1 MNIYKIIIKQLS
13 RTKLRLNLSKY
24 TIAFLRENVESG
36 NIELNN
42 FVENSI
48 KQHIN
53 YVTIRMEDYR
63 TSDTEGIEVQIST
76 ILALKLWWIAF
87 LNKTSVSTL
96 VNEVLAFSISIFL
109 SQNQALEDYRI
120 EVELN
125 AE

>member
-1 MNIYKIIIKQLS
+1 
-13 RTKLRLNLSKY
+13 
-24 TIAFLRENVESG
+24 
-36 NIELNN
+36 
-42 FVENSI
+42 
-48 KQHIN
+48 
-53 YVTIRMEDYR
+53 MEDYR
-63 TSDTEGIEVQIST
+63 ISDTEGIEVQIST

-87 LNKTSVSTL
+87 INKTSVSTL

>member
-36 NIELNN
+36 NIELKN

-48 KQHIN
+48 KQHVN

-63 TSDTEGIEVQIST
+63 TSDTEGIEIQIST

-87 LNKTSVSTL
+87 INKTSVSTL

-125 AE
+125 TE

>member
-36 NIELNN
+36 NIELKN

-48 KQHIN
+48 KQHVN

-63 TSDTEGIEVQIST
+63 TSDTEGIEIQIST

-125 AE
+125 TE

>member
-36 NIELNN
+36 NIELKN

-48 KQHIN
+48 KQHVN

-63 TSDTEGIEVQIST
+63 ISDTEGIEVQIST

-87 LNKTSVSTL
+87 INKTSVSTL

>member
-13 RTKLRLNLSKY
+13 RTKLQLNLSKY

-36 NIELNN
+36 NIELKN

-48 KQHIN
+48 KQHVN

-63 TSDTEGIEVQIST
+63 ISDTEGIEVQIST

-87 LNKTSVSTL
+87 INKTSVSTL

>member
-13 RTKLRLNLSKY
+13 RTKLQLNLSKY

-87 LNKTSVSTL
+87 INKTSVSTL
-96 VNEVLAFSISIFL
+96 VNDVLAFSISIFL

>member
-13 RTKLRLNLSKY
+13 RTKLQLNLSKY

>member
-1 MNIYKIIIKQLS
+1 MNIYKIIIKQIS
-13 RTKLRLNLSKY
+13 RTKLQLNLSKY

-76 ILALKLWWIAF
+76 ILALKLRWIAF
-87 LNKTSVSTL
+87 INKTSVSTL
-96 VNEVLAFSISIFL
+96 VNEVLAFSISNFL
-109 SQNQALEDYRI
+109 YQNQALEDYRI

>member
-13 RTKLRLNLSKY
+13 RTKLQLNLSKY

-87 LNKTSVSTL
+87 INKTSVSTL